1 MATTPSV
8 RGMDGTQR
16 YRIREAE
23 RLAPTLARLVVEAPL
38 VARKREAGHF
48 VIVRLDETGERIPL
62 TIVDADPQAGTIT
75 LIVQAVGKTTKLL
88 VSRRAG
94 DALADVVGPLG
105 NPTPIHLWGRVACVG
120 GGVGTAELLPIAR
133 ALTAAGNA
141 VHAIIGAR
149 SRDLVILQWE
159 MARCAESLVVTT
171 DDGSYGRK
179 GLVTDALRDLVETCE
194 IDAVYAIGPL
204 PMMKAVAALTKEHGV
219 RTYASLNAIMVDG
232 TGMCGGCRVTVGG
245 EMRFACVDGP
255 EFDAHDVDFDELMRR
270 NRTYV
275 DLERIADERGRD
287 GACAAQN
294 ENHGVGQPA

>member
-1 MATTPSV
+1 VSPA
-8 RGMDGTQR
+8 QA
-16 YRIREAE
+16 YRIVEAE

-62 TIVDADPQAGTIT
+62 TIVEADAEAGTIT

-88 VSRRAG
+88 ASRTAG
-94 DALADVVGPLG
+94 EALADVVGPLG
-105 NPTPIHLWGRVACVG
+105 NPTPIHQWGEVACIG
-120 GGVGTAELLPIAR
+120 GGVGAAELLPIAR
-133 ALTAAGNA
+133 ALSAAGNA
-141 VHAIIGAR
+141 VHAILGAR
-149 SRDLVILQWE
+149 SRDLVILEQE
-159 MARCAESLVVTT
+159 MARCAQSLVITT

-179 GLVTDALRDLVETCE
+179 GLVTDALRELVESRKIE
-194 IDAVYAIGPL
+194 AVYAIGPL
-204 PMMKAVAALTKEHGV
+204 PMMKAVSGLTREYAV

-255 EFDAHDVDFDELMRR
+255 EFDAHDVDFDELIRR

-275 DLERIADERGRD
+275 DLERIADERGRE
-287 GACAAQN
+287 GACAARK
-294 ENHGVGQPA
+294 EIHGVGQPA